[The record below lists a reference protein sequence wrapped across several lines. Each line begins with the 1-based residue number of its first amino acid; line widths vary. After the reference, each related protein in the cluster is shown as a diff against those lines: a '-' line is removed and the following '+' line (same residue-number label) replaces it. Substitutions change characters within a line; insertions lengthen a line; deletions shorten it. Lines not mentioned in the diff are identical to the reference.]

1 MITIAAEKTGYF
13 EMPDL
18 SVGVSN
24 IGNSADFVFLTDYAD
39 YTDFLDFTFLIL

>member
-24 IGNSADFVFLTDYAD
+24 IGNSADFVFLRIT
-39 YTDFLDFTFLIL
+39 LILLISLIFTFLIL